1 MRRAELHRRISTA
14 RGAILRA
21 MFELDNAPGA
31 EHAPIGHPDLGP
43 GRDVR
48 RTIWHVAVR
57 LWPQSAA
64 ARRRE
69 AESYPGRHA
78 SVRAVLGDRV
88 SWESIAAWSLGRRTP
103 PVWAN
108 ELMANHL
115 EQKARHMLWIASEL
129 RKEKPAR

>member
-1 MRRAELHRRISTA
+1 MLELH
-14 RGAILRA
+14 
-21 MFELDNAPGA
+21 DAPDV
-31 EHAPIGHPDLGP
+31 EHAPPGHPGKCP

-103 PVWAN
+103 PPWAN

-115 EQKARHMLWIASEL
+115 RQRARHMLWIADEL
-129 RKEKPAR
+129 DKEKPAR